1 MKEKEL
7 QLNKNS
13 REMISLANN
22 KPKHVRNTAKM
33 VNIKQRMAIN
43 NNPK

>member
-1 MKEKEL
+1 M
-7 QLNKNS
+7 NS
-13 REMISLANN
+13 IPNN
-22 KPKHVRNTAKM
+22 KPKHVRNNAEM